1 LPDETETPIIVWG
14 SGIKGPERVAQ
25 NHISP
30 DHWGLKNLERKDVEQ
45 ADIAAL
51 MSALLAIPTPTNNVV
66 S

>member
-1 LPDETETPIIVWG
+1 
-14 SGIKGPERVAQ
+14 VAQ

-30 DHWGLKNLERKDVEQ
+30 DHWGLDNLERKDVEQ

-66 S
+66 SL